1 MRLERSPV
9 IAKVRLSR
17 CGRMRPAW
25 HPCGC
30 CCYRTSRK
38 ERSSLPERPCFYS
51 QAQPAH
57 RWRLLQSSSDFWG
70 GLSQHMPL
78 ERSKQTID
86 PNSEVPRIGVPRF
99 LELLELLRR
108 HVRRQG
114 RMTHALATVEPT
126 GSAPSLRPR
135 NGMRHG
141 AGCHAQRPRNGGLC
155 GPHPPRP
162 AQPLLRRAA
171 LHHGGEQLARAQRAY
186 EPSSLGAARA
196 PPLGSAQRRRVPA
209 PASHPHQRCQRCRG
223 LGSSAVLTVGC
234 ARLSNDR
241 QARRSRS

>member
-1 MRLERSPV
+1 MRASVLRDAHCLRLYEVALDSGHRAAFDLENSYASR
-9 IAKVRLSR
+9 AKQANN
-17 CGRMRPAW
+17 RP
-25 HPCGC
+25 
-30 CCYRTSRK
+30 K
-38 ERSSLPERPCFYS
+38 LRSSS
-51 QAQPAH
+51 H
-57 RWRLLQSSSDFWG
+57 RSSS
-70 GLSQHMPL
+70 
-78 ERSKQTID
+78 I
-86 PNSEVPRIGVPRF
+86 PRAPRAAPTACPTAGAYDA
-99 LELLELLRR
+99 R
-108 HVRRQG
+108 
-114 RMTHALATVEPT
+114 ALATVEPT

-141 AGCHAQRPRNGGLC
+141 AGCRAQRPRNGGLC

-209 PASHPHQRCQRCRG
+209 PASHPHQRCQRCCG